1 MHNSGGVISQP
12 GIAKWLLSTSYK
24 CWVTLCTN
32 SPFVRGD
39 PPRETTGSTKV
50 LFWNSF
56 VTVNSTVTMIF
67 SHYLSKN
74 MTLNFSSNWVQIKSS
89 PCKWIFPPGT
99 AYWEYHLPPSPWL
112 TCQLHFPAFSPG
124 LSLVAK
130 SPCVCVLSYFHINT
144 ATQPSHR
151 DHRWYVERK
160 QHWMKAVGAKCPS
173 RALLSS
179 DIVNH
184 HYLIIIPVTLW
195 LSIPVMTIVTS
206 CQPCSGMICPDN
218 PELVTRYW
226 QGPGESP
233 GPGWWHQTVHDTRHQ
248 TLDTESRAG
257 KSVDTNVWS
266 VWEQSL
272 VWIISNTQL

>member
-56 VTVNSTVTMIF
+56 VTANSTVTMIF

-151 DHRWYVERK
+151 DHRWYVECGV
-160 QHWMKAVGAKCPS
+160 KA
-173 RALLSS
+173 ALNEGS
-179 DIVNH
+179 
-184 HYLIIIPVTLW
+184 W
-195 LSIPVMTIVTS
+195 
-206 CQPCSGMICPDN
+206 CQV
-218 PELVTRYW
+218 LF
-226 QGPGESP
+226 
-233 GPGWWHQTVHDTRHQ
+233 
-248 TLDTESRAG
+248 
-257 KSVDTNVWS
+257 KSV
-266 VWEQSL
+266 
-272 VWIISNTQL
+272 IILRHC

>member
-12 GIAKWLLSTSYK
+12 GIAKCLLSTSYK

-39 PPRETTGSTKV
+39 PPRETGSTKV

-74 MTLNFSSNWVQIKSS
+74 MTLNFSYNWVQIKST

-99 AYWEYHLPPSPWL
+99 AYWEYHLPPSGWHVSCTSL
-112 TCQLHFPAFSPG
+112 LSPLVS
-124 LSLVAK
+124 LSLPNLLVF
-130 SPCVCVLSYFHINT
+130 VSYHISTSTPQHNHHREIT
-144 ATQPSHR
+144 ADMWSVK
-151 DHRWYVERK
+151 WK
-160 QHWMKAVGAKCPS
+160 QHWMNAVCAKCSS

-195 LSIPVMTIVTS
+195 LSIPVMTIETS

-233 GPGWWHQTVHDTRHQ
+233 GPRMVTSDCAWHSSLV
-248 TLDTESRAG
+248 TESRAG